1 MAAVAKAGGVP
12 ATYAY
17 LDLAE
22 PDLDT
27 AAASLAA
34 AGHRRAV
41 VVPLLFTV
49 AFHAT
54 IDVPQAV
61 HAAAEASG
69 VELTVADILGTGN
82 DIADLLTT
90 SLDEAGVPPEA
101 SVLLY
106 GVGSSNPAANAAVAD
121 LAARLET
128 GRSHQAA
135 YEAPVRAAF
144 ATSSPSPAEV
154 VDQLSDPVAVLPL
167 FLADG
172 LLLDPVRALA
182 AEHGWTMLEPLGE
195 RAAGIVLDRY
205 RAAVHEPADTS
216 SERREAAEEGGSS
229 QRPAVRE
236 PTDRFDS

>member
-1 MAAVAKAGGVP
+1 MAAVAELGRIPAGW
-12 ATYAY
+12 AY

-22 PDLDT
+22 PDLN
-27 AAASLAA
+27 AAAATLAD

-61 HAAAEASG
+61 QAAAGASG
-69 VELTVADILGTGN
+69 IELTVADILGTGS
-82 DIADLLTT
+82 DIAALLTA
-90 SLDEAGVPPEA
+90 SLADAGVPPEA

-106 GVGSSNPAANAAVAD
+106 AVGSSNTAANAAVVD
-121 LAARLET
+121 LAARLEAA
-128 GRSHQAA
+128 RWQVAA

-144 ATSSPSPAEV
+144 ATCSPRPAEV
-154 VDQLSDPVAVLPL
+154 VDQLRDPVAVLPL

-172 LLLDPVRALA
+172 LLLDPARALT
-182 AEHGWTMLEPLGE
+182 AERGWTMVEPLGE

-205 RAAVHEPADTS
+205 RAALHEPAD
-216 SERREAAEEGGSS
+216 
-229 QRPAVRE
+229 
-236 PTDRFDS
+236 RFDQ

>member
-1 MAAVAKAGGVP
+1 MTAVAELGQIPAG
-12 ATYAY
+12 YAY

-22 PDLDT
+22 PDLHT
-27 AAASLAA
+27 AAATLAA

-61 HAAAEASG
+61 QAAAESSG

-82 DIADLLTT
+82 DIAELLST
-90 SLDEAGVPPEA
+90 SLTDAGIA
-101 SVLLY
+101 TGSSVLLY
-106 GVGSSNPAANAAVAD
+106 AVGSSNPAANAAVVD
-121 LAARLET
+121 LAARLHLRLSGVEG
-128 GRSHQAA
+128 GRPPSGNTAHHLPVGQGGRP
-135 YEAPVRAAF
+135 PVRAAF
-144 ATSSPSPAEV
+144 ATCSPGPTEV
-154 VDQLSDPVAVLPL
+154 LDELPDPVAVLPL

-182 AEHGWTMLEPLGE
+182 AERGWTMVEPLGE

-205 RAAVHEPADTS
+205 QAALHEPADTS
-216 SERREAAEEGGSS
+216 
-229 QRPAVRE
+229 
-236 PTDRFDS
+236 PTDRFDQ

>member
-1 MAAVAKAGGVP
+1 MAAVAEIGRIPTG
-12 ATYAY
+12 YAY

-27 AAASLAA
+27 AVATLAA

-41 VVPLLFTV
+41 VVPLLFSV

-61 HAAAEASG
+61 SAAAESSG
-69 VELTVADILGTGN
+69 IELTVADILGTGN
-82 DIADLLTT
+82 DIAELLSA
-90 SLDEAGVPPEA
+90 SLAEAGVPPEA

-106 GVGSSNPAANAAVAD
+106 AVGSSNPAANAAVVD
-121 LAARLET
+121 LAARLEAS
-128 GRSHQAA
+128 RWHLAA

-144 ATSSPSPAEV
+144 ATCSPGPTDVLDE
-154 VDQLSDPVAVLPL
+154 LRDPVAVLPL

-182 AEHGWTMLEPLGE
+182 AERGWRMVEPLGE

-205 RAAVHEPADTS
+205 RAAVNQPA
-216 SERREAAEEGGSS
+216 
-229 QRPAVRE
+229 
-236 PTDRFDS
+236 DRFDP